1 MAYNVPEVRFYYLLT
16 PAVFG
21 SFIYSSYSCFSNNMK
36 LFLLFLVCFVCREPS
51 YCSICASFLNEM
63 LLANGS
69 KAWEIWLLLNLP
81 SSGFKAC
88 TEVRTQKFTIFWRWK
103 YCQNKKEK
111 KTNSGMC
118 LVWNVLCNTE
128 STGGIYREVCQEPGA
143 RLSQSIYTVRLS
155 YMLYS

>member
-111 KTNSGMC
+111 KQIQVCVLYEMFYVTLRAQVAFIERFARSLEQDLARASTQSG
-118 LVWNVLCNTE
+118 
-128 STGGIYREVCQEPGA
+128 
-143 RLSQSIYTVRLS
+143 
-155 YMLYS
+155 